1 MNPIWYLWLV
11 ISTSRG
17 IFIFTCTLNFCW
29 WRISI
34 TRPASASSRVKITF
48 LIKIWKYWRKAADPP
63 TNVSI
68 KLYLALTISN
78 SDTKYYFLL
87 ISCKMSV
94 YYTYSSYSYLLKCI
108 TTYEKPSPDVNNDTK
123 EKFKWG
129 VKIFMIFFYEW
140 NK

>member
-1 MNPIWYLWLV
+1 MHKLVPSEIESQMNI
-11 ISTSRG
+11 
-17 IFIFTCTLNFCW
+17 IFEIKQK
-29 WRISI
+29 
-34 TRPASASSRVKITF
+34 KITF

-94 YYTYSSYSYLLKCI
+94 YYTYSSY
-108 TTYEKPSPDVNNDTK
+108 
-123 EKFKWG
+123 
-129 VKIFMIFFYEW
+129 
-140 NK
+140 